1 MRSGP
6 VVLGI
11 DASLTG
17 TGLVAVP
24 ADWDCD
30 WRRVEHVTLGVSLTR
45 LASERERI
53 ERMQALALDVRV
65 WAVRVG
71 ATHAWIEDVPSGRAF
86 NIPQLAELRGF
97 IRSELARECRLFVE
111 RSNQSSA
118 RKLFLGAL
126 PQRDR
131 KAAVVE
137 TIDRMTNIFDST
149 DEKDAFV
156 SAANWG
162 LSELGATCI
171 VLPPPPKVARPKRTK
186 KAA

>member
-1 MRSGP
+1 MTRS

-24 ADWDCD
+24 SDWDCD
-30 WRRVEHVTLGVSLTR
+30 WKRVRHITLGVSLTK
-45 LASERERI
+45 LATERERL
-53 ERMQALALDVRV
+53 ERMQSIALDVRI

-97 IRSELARECRLFVE
+97 IRSELSRECRLFVE

-118 RKLFLGAL
+118 RKLFLGKL
-126 PQRDR
+126 PQKDR
-131 KAAVVE
+131 K
-137 TIDRMTNIFDST
+137 TITLQTLDSITSIFDSP

-162 LSELGATCI
+162 LSELGAPCI
-171 VLPPPPKVARPKRTK
+171 ALPPPPPAPRVSKR

>member
-1 MRSGP
+1 MTD

-24 ADWDCD
+24 ANWDLDWSKV
-30 WRRVEHVTLGVSLTR
+30 RHITLGVSLTK
-45 LASERERI
+45 LSTERERL
-53 ERMQALALDVRV
+53 ERMQAIALDVRI

-97 IRSELARECRLFVE
+97 IRSELSRECRLFVE

-118 RKLFLGAL
+118 RKLFLGKL
-126 PQRDR
+126 PQKDR
-131 KAAVVE
+131 KTIVLQTLASMTSIFE
-137 TIDRMTNIFDST
+137 TP
-149 DEKDAFV
+149 DEGDAFV

-162 LSELGATCI
+162 LSELGAPC
-171 VLPPPPKVARPKRTK
+171 VALPPPPPAPRASKR

>member
-1 MRSGP
+1 

-30 WRRVEHVTLGVSLTR
+30 WSKVQHITLGVSLTK
-45 LASERERI
+45 LATERERL
-53 ERMQALALDVRV
+53 ERMQALAMDIRV

-71 ATHAWIEDVPSGRAF
+71 VTHAWIEDVPSGRAF

-97 IRSELARECRLFVE
+97 IRSELMRELRLFVE

-131 KAAVVE
+131 KAVVVA
-137 TIDRMTNIFDST
+137 TVDSMTSVFDST

-162 LSELGATCI
+162 LSELGAPCI
-171 VLPPPPKVARPKRTK
+171 ALPPPPKTARPKRVR